1 MDTQRCPY
9 RLDPAGADLH
19 AETAALRAAG
29 PAAPI
34 ELPGGVPAWS
44 VTDPAL
50 IKRLLT
56 DPRISKDARRHWSAD
71 LAGEIPAD
79 WPLRMWTD
87 VRNALTAYGDEHGRL
102 RRLIGPAFTAR
113 RIRAL
118 TPRIEAIA
126 ADLLDRL
133 AAHPPGRVV
142 DLRAEFTW
150 VLPLMVVNTLL
161 GVPDS
166 MHDAF
171 RSTIGRLF
179 ETATGPEEALRN
191 AEAVYAQLALLVE
204 AKRAEPGEDVTTAL
218 IQARDEET
226 GTGLDERELLDSLLL
241 LIGAGHETTVNLLGS
256 AVVQLLTHPGQLD
269 ALRTDP
275 ARWPD
280 AVEETLRLQPPVAN
294 ILPRFAV
301 EDVHD
306 EATGLTFARGDLLVV
321 NFLATGRD
329 TALHGEDAA
338 RYDHTRATRRDHLS
352 FGHGVHYCLGAEL
365 ARLESR
371 IALAALFD
379 RFPRLTLAV
388 PADGLRPLESFIS
401 NGPRELPVLLHG
413 GPGSTIRDGWRGE
426 AVAQ

>member
-9 RLDPAGADLH
+9 RLDPVGTDLH
-19 AETAALRAAG
+19 GETAALRATG

-56 DPRISKDARRHWSAD
+56 DPRVSKDAHRHWTAD

-79 WPLRMWTD
+79 WQLRMWTD

-118 TPRIEAIA
+118 APRIERIA

-133 AAHPPGRVV
+133 AAHPPGRTV

-161 GVPDS
+161 GVPDE

-171 RSTIGRLF
+171 RSTVGRLF
-179 ETATGPEEALRN
+179 ETGTGPEESVRN
-191 AEAVYAQLALLVE
+191 GEAVYVQLALLVE
-204 AKRAEPGEDVTTAL
+204 AKRKNPGEDVTSAL

-226 GTGLDERELLDSLLL
+226 GTTLGERELLDSLLL

-256 AVVQLLTHPGQLD
+256 AVVQLLTHPDQLD
-269 ALRTDP
+269 RVRADP
-275 ARWPD
+275 ERWTD
-280 AVEETLRLQPPVAN
+280 AVEETLRHQPPVAN

-301 EDVHD
+301 EDIHD

-329 TALHGEDAA
+329 TDLHGADAA
-338 RYDHTRATRRDHLS
+338 EYDHTRATRRDHLS
-352 FGHGVHYCLGAEL
+352 FGHGIHYCLGAEL

-379 RFPRLTLAV
+379 RFPDLALAV
-388 PADGLRPLESFIS
+388 PADELRPVESFIS

-413 GPGSTIRDGWRGE
+413 RP
-426 AVAQ
+426 

>member
-1 MDTQRCPY
+1 MDTQPDAQRCPY
-9 RLDPAGADLH
+9 RLDPAGTDLH
-19 AETAALRAAG
+19 AETAALRALG
-29 PAAPI
+29 AATRI

-56 DPRISKDARRHWSAD
+56 DPRIGKDARRHWTAD

-87 VRNALTAYGDEHGRL
+87 VRNALTADGDEHGRL

-118 TPRIEAIA
+118 APEIERIA
-126 ADLLDRL
+126 AELLDRL
-133 AAHPPGRVV
+133 AAHPQDRVV

-161 GVPDS
+161 GVPEDL
-166 MHDAF
+166 HDGF
-171 RSTIGRLF
+171 RSSIGRLF
-179 ETATGPEEALRN
+179 ETGVGPEESVRN
-191 AEAVYAQLALLVE
+191 AEAVYANLALLVD
-204 AKRAEPGEDVTTAL
+204 AKRKEPGEDVTTAL
-218 IQARDEET
+218 IQAYDEET
-226 GTGLDERELLDSLLL
+226 GTGLEERELLDSLLL

-256 AVVQLLTHPGQLD
+256 AVVQLLDHPDQL
-269 ALRTDP
+269 AQLRTDP

-280 AVEETLRLQPPVAN
+280 AVEETLRHQPPVAN
-294 ILPRFAV
+294 ILPRFAA
-301 EDVHD
+301 EDLHD
-306 EATGLTFARGDLLVV
+306 EATGITFTRGDFIVV

-329 TALHGEDAA
+329 PELHGADAA
-338 RYDHTRATRRDHLS
+338 DYDHTRPTRRDHLS

-379 RFPRLTLAV
+379 RFPRLALAT
-388 PADGLRPLESFIS
+388 PAADLRPLESFIS
-401 NGPRELPVLLHG
+401 NGPRELPVHLHG
-413 GPGSTIRDGWRGE
+413 GADLPE
-426 AVAQ
+426 

>member
-1 MDTQRCPY
+1 MDDTTRCPY
-9 RLDPAGADLH
+9 RLDPEGADLQ
-19 AETAALRAAG
+19 AESAALRAVG

-50 IKRLLT
+50 IRRLLT
-56 DPRISKDARRHWSAD
+56 DPRISKDASRHWVAD
-71 LAGEIPAD
+71 LAGEVPAD
-79 WPLRMWTD
+79 WSLRMWTD
-87 VRNALTAYGDEHGRL
+87 VRNALTAYGPEHARL
-102 RRLIGPAFTAR
+102 RRLISPAFATR

-118 TPRIEAIA
+118 APGIEQIA
-126 ADLLDRL
+126 AGLLDRL
-133 AAHPPGRVV
+133 AERPEGEVV

-161 GVPDS
+161 GVPEE
-166 MHDAF
+166 MHGAF

-179 ETATGPEEALRN
+179 ETGTPPEQALRN
-191 AEAVYAQLALLVE
+191 AEAVYTQLALLAE
-204 AKRAEPGEDVTTAL
+204 AKRKEPGEDVTTVL

-226 GTGLDERELLDSLLL
+226 STGLDERELLDNLLL
-241 LIGAGHETTVNLLGS
+241 LIGAGHETTVNLLGN
-256 AVVQLLTHPGQLD
+256 AVIQLLSHPDQLEQLK
-269 ALRTDP
+269 ADP

-280 AVEETLRLQPPVAN
+280 AVEETLRHQPAVAN
-294 ILPRFAV
+294 ILARFAV
-301 EDVHD
+301 EDIHD
-306 EATGLTFARGDLLVV
+306 EATGLTFARGDLLVI
-321 NFLATGRD
+321 NFLTAGRD

-338 RYDHTRATRRDHLS
+338 HYDHTRATRRDHLS

-371 IALAALFD
+371 IALAALFE

-388 PADGLRPLESFIS
+388 PAAELRPLPSFIS

-413 GPGSTIRDGWRGE
+413 R
-426 AVAQ
+426 A